1 MGVLLCWKWGW
12 FSKFWVD
19 FGVHQSFRWLGSGRA
34 WGALALGMAR
44 ALRLQYLHIF
54 NWIWG
59 NFAVLQHSGFDR
71 PQLCHVLQ
79 PDSFSPA
86 QG

>member
-1 MGVLLCWKWGW
+1 MVFKILGW
-12 FSKFWVD
+12 F
-19 FGVHQSFRWLGSGRA
+19 
-34 WGALALGMAR
+34 WGAPEFQVVGLRQSVGGLALGMAR